1 MRISFGTVDIGGHEV
16 DWIGLCLILII
27 LIQIAMI
34 GKKIYEN
41 YTTLNHALAQVT
53 QNEEPDDLD
62 EDEPMIDS
70 DDQAQSKPGE
80 DSEAESKNAMTEEG
94 SRTQLNKFI
103 IESRCCMQ

>member
-1 MRISFGTVDIGGHEV
+1 
-16 DWIGLCLILII
+16 
-27 LIQIAMI
+27 MI
-34 GKKIYEN
+34 GKKICAN

-80 DSEAESKNAMTEEG
+80 DSEAESKNAMTEED